1 MITIIIYFAQIIIII
16 LRIIIIKK
24 VQYYLEKNRR
34 QCMLSK
40 FFFISAFILCVTQPA
55 AFAQTDDPIELMDIS
70 IIGTKNERLTDEIP
84 ASITVI
90 KEDRLDKEIAW
101 DISDLVRYEP
111 GISLSGTGSRFYE
124 ICRQNSA
131 ISKRKN
137 RKNYQTGRLL

>member
-1 MITIIIYFAQIIIII
+1 MHVIEI
-16 LRIIIIKK
+16 
-24 VQYYLEKNRR
+24 
-34 QCMLSK
+34 
-40 FFFISAFILCVTQPA
+40 FFISAFILCVSQA
-55 AFAQTDDPIELMDIS
+55 VAFAQTDDPIELEDIS
-70 IIGTKNERLTDEIP
+70 IIGTKTERLTDEIP